1 MSDTSS
7 TTKAMKNNERGF
19 SLIELL
25 IVVVIIGVIA
35 SIAASFFF
43 ASKRSAN
50 EGSSLSSMRLL
61 HSAQVT
67 YSQGVGAGEYAGDTG
82 AGTLTGLTML
92 NSAGLIDGGL
102 ASGSK
107 SGYVL
112 VTGREASTPGA
123 AAQFFVSA
131 IPATSGAVFG
141 TGVQRLGIATDGIIK
156 SDTTDTVHYADV
168 NEVIAAPPRNN

>member
-1 MSDTSS
+1 
-7 TTKAMKNNERGF
+7 MKNNERGF

-25 IVVVIIGVIA
+25 IVVVIIGVIV

-67 YSQGVGAGEYAGDTG
+67 YAQGPGNGEYAGDTG
-82 AGTLTGLTML
+82 AGTLTGLTTL
-92 NSAGLIDGGL
+92 NSAGLIDGSL
-102 ASGSK
+102 ASGGK

-112 VTGREASTPGA
+112 VIGREASTPSA
-123 AAQFFVSA
+123 PAQFFASA

-141 TGVQRLGIATDGIIK
+141 TGVHRLGIATDGIIK
-156 SDTTDTVHYADV
+156 GDTTDTVHYADV

>member
-1 MSDTSS
+1 
-7 TTKAMKNNERGF
+7 MKKTQRGF

-50 EGSSLSSMRLL
+50 EGSALSSLRLL
-61 HSAQVT
+61 HSSQVT
-67 YSQGVGAGEYAGDTG
+67 YSQGIGAGEYAGDIG
-82 AGTLTGLTML
+82 AGTLTGLTIL
-92 NSAGLIDGGL
+92 NNLGLIDGSL

-112 VTGREASTPGA
+112 VTGREASSPSA
-123 AAQFFVSA
+123 PAQFFVSA
-131 IPATSGAVFG
+131 IPSTSGAVYG
-141 TGVQRLGIATDGIIK
+141 TGVHRLGVATDGIIK
-156 SDTTDTVHYADV
+156 GDMTDTVHYADV
-168 NEVIAAPPRNN
+168 TEVIAAPPMTN

>member
-1 MSDTSS
+1 
-7 TTKAMKNNERGF
+7 MKNNERGF

-50 EGSSLSSMRLL
+50 EGSSLSSMRML

-67 YSQGVGAGEYAGDTG
+67 YAQGTGGGEYAGDIG
-82 AGTLTGLTML
+82 AGTLTGLTTL
-92 NSAGLIDGGL
+92 NNAGLIDASI

-107 SGYVL
+107 SGYQI
-112 VTGREASTPGA
+112 VTGREASSGSAP
-123 AAQFFVSA
+123 AQFFVSA
-131 IPATSGAVFG
+131 IPATSGSVFG
-141 TGVQRLGIATDGIIK
+141 TGVHRLGIATDGLIK
-156 SDTTDTVHYADV
+156 WDMTDTVHYADV
-168 NEVIAAPPRNN
+168 NEVIAAPPVNN